1 MRYQFIQE
9 NRSSFPVMK
18 MCQVLRVSQSGYY
31 RWRQNPFS
39 VRKVSNERLRKR
51 IRELYAEHKGM
62 AGSPMITADLR
73 AEPEFSKV
81 SKNRVARHMKE
92 MGLKCR
98 ATKKFVVTT
107 DSKHSEPVAPNILD
121 RQFTTDSPNAAWVS
135 DITYV
140 KVGSKW
146 NYLTVFMDLY
156 SRIVVGWDLSESL
169 DRHSMIHAF
178 QKALWRR
185 SPPAGLLVHS
195 DRGVQ
200 YASADFRNLL
210 KKNQFVQSM
219 SRKGDCW
226 DNAVAES
233 FFHTL
238 KTQCLYHN
246 RFLNKADAEQA
257 LFTYIEVYYNRRRRH
272 STNGYKSPASYE
284 AEWEKVQNAA

>member
-1 MRYQFIQE
+1 
-9 NRSSFPVMK
+9 MK

-156 SRIVVGWDLSESL
+156 SRIVVGWNLSESL